1 MESLE
6 SGSVA
11 DPGREEEGWVG
22 EKGGGLNYDL
32 DFFQSIYFDSFNAHP

>member
-11 DPGREEEGWVG
+11 DPGREGGGVG

-32 DFFQSIYFDSFNAHP
+32 DFLQSIYFDSFNSHP

>member
-11 DPGREEEGWVG
+11 DPGRGGGEVG
-22 EKGGGLNYDL
+22 EKLGGLNYDL
-32 DFFQSIYFDSFNAHP
+32 DFFQSIYFDSFNSHP